1 MMLKKARS
9 LWRGVALVILMG
21 AQLPV
26 PGWGEAPKGAGE
38 NLKAGPQ
45 GTEYAAFE
53 DPRYGNIPR
62 LSYMILNEDPDFLAG
77 EKFKG
82 ILLPAYSVKMPRSLS
97 SRVPAKSVLFMA
109 RTSKGNH
116 PVYVIVPAEGRKE
129 VERLIKPRKRLFLV
143 YTPITV
149 HKGIPAV
156 RLLENIGAEAA
167 ETMTVKTGIA
177 KYYPAPA
184 GLSWRMVV
192 GRNVRVLEYEI
203 LEQKRNYAKGVK
215 REIVPGRQ
223 DPVRTTEIHIYYEKD
238 RVKVVEEGVD
248 ALGASFKQSD
258 VVVKTPL
265 TVGAS
270 WTVSMSGEERKRE
283 IVGVGESVI
292 AGSREYKDVLV
303 VREEAVTGTP
313 EGTSYFSVTYYFFG
327 AGVGFIGCKI
337 DAADVRENLKP
348 PGEIEEWFIQRT
360 D

>member
-1 MMLKKARS
+1 M
-9 LWRGVALVILMG
+9 ALVILLG
-21 AQLPV
+21 APLPV
-26 PGWGEAPKGAGE
+26 PGWGETQRGTEEKIKE
-38 NLKAGPQ
+38 GPQ
-45 GTEYAAFE
+45 ANEYEAFAGTQ
-53 DPRYGNIPR
+53 YGNIPR
-62 LSYMILNEDPDFLAG
+62 LSYKMLREDPEFLAG

-82 ILLPAYSVKMPRSLS
+82 IVLPAHAVKMPRSLTS
-97 SRVPAKSVLFMA
+97 SVAGKSVLFMA

-129 VERLIKPRKRLFLV
+129 VERLVKPKKRLFLV
-143 YTPITV
+143 YTPVTAY
-149 HKGIPAV
+149 KGVPVIH
-156 RLLENIGAEAA
+156 LLENIGAEAVEA
-167 ETMTVKTGIA
+167 MTVKTGIA

-184 GLSWRMVV
+184 GLAWRMVV
-192 GRNVRVLEYEI
+192 GRNVRILEYEI

-215 REIVPGRQ
+215 REIMPGRQ

-238 RVKVVEEGVD
+238 RVKVVEEGID

-258 VVVKTPL
+258 VVIKTPL
-265 TVGAS
+265 KVGAS

-283 IVGVGESVI
+283 IAGVGESVI

-313 EGTSYFSVTYYFFG
+313 DGSSYFSVTYYFFG

-348 PGEIEEWFIQRT
+348 PDQIEEWFIQRA